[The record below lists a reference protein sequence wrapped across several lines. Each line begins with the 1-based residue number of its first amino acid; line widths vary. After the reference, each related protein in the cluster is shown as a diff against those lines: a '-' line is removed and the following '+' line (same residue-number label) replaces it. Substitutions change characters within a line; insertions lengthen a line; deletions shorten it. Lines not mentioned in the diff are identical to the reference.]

1 MILFLLVLITI
12 AVFLYVAVPLV
23 RESYWQ
29 FVNLRRLKEIYEEK
43 KTGLWA
49 ITDIDNEYEMG
60 KLSEEDYRL
69 LREQFKSE
77 ILPVLKRERELTGME
92 HIDGKDSDRHIEKI
106 REEALSEVIRIWGRR
121 FS

>member
-1 MILFLLVLITI
+1 MILLLLVLITI
-12 AVFLYVAVPLV
+12 AVFLYVAVPIV
-23 RESYWQ
+23 REPYWQ

-92 HIDGKDSDRHIEKI
+92 RIDGKDSDRHVEKI
-106 REEALSEVIRIWGRR
+106 REEVLSEVIRIWGRR

>member
-1 MILFLLVLITI
+1 MIVLLLVLITI
-12 AVFLYVAVPLV
+12 AILLYVAVPLV
-23 RESYWQ
+23 REPYWQ

-60 KLSEEDYRL
+60 KLSEEDYKL

-92 HIDGKDSDRHIEKI
+92 RIDGKDGDRYAEKI

-121 FS
+121 FP